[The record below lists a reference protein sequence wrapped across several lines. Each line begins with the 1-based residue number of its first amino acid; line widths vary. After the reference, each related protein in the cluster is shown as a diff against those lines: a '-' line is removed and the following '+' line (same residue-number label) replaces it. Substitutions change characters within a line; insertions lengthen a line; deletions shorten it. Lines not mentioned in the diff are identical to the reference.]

1 MIPQRQ
7 IPIIDAAR
15 ATLKNRP
22 SVSAAQVSMLR
33 NLVPDPTSL
42 ATNVDQQTVL
52 STFIPVKLRQV
63 RTKLSRLNL
72 NKAAREAVALKEQ
85 FRREDR
91 ELAAQGRH
99 AEIWARNRR
108 LMGIKDGERLRL
120 IGFGGA
126 RFE

>member
-1 MIPQRQ
+1 
-7 IPIIDAAR
+7 
-15 ATLKNRP
+15 
-22 SVSAAQVSMLR
+22 
-33 NLVPDPTSL
+33 
-42 ATNVDQQTVL
+42 
-52 STFIPVKLRQV
+52 VKLRQV